1 MTEKEFV
8 TWFKGFVS
16 AANTF
21 NITPKQWDSICEQL
35 EKVKEINEE
44 SKSYSRYMLD
54 IDTSNS
60 NWTSTTITNADRN
73 NVSYKK
79 DNLETKTILND

>member
-1 MTEKEFV
+1 MTSQEFV

-21 NITPKQWDSICEQL
+21 NITPKQWDNICEQL
-35 EKVKEINEE
+35 EKVDLPPRL
-44 SKSYSRYMLD
+44 SRYTMDLD
-54 IDTSNS
+54 TNNT
-60 NWTSTTITNADRN
+60 NWTTTTITADGRN
-73 NVSYKK
+73 DVTYKK